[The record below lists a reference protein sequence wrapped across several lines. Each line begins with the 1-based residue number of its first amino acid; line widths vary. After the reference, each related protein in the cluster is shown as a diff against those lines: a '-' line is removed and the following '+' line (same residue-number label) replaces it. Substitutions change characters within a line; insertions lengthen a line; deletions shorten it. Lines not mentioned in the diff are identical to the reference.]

1 MPKIQV
7 GEVNLNYDVAGKGE
21 PILMIMGLGAS
32 SAVWDPELVAELART
47 FRVITFDNRG
57 TGQSDKP
64 DAPYSIEMFA
74 DDAAGLLGKL
84 EVARAHIF
92 GVSMGGM
99 IAQEFALRHPARTA
113 TLTLGCTTAGGA
125 HSVPPPLESLKILT
139 APREGVAPA
148 ELVRRSWPLTYTPK
162 YIAENRA
169 VLEAAIARLLK
180 HPTPPFAF
188 QRQLEGTYTLKTFDR
203 LPQVK
208 APTLVVTGADDV
220 LIPAKNSEIIA
231 AQIPGA
237 KLHIIAGV
245 GHAFMDEGR
254 DAFLKVFL
262 PFVKSHPMGRDDP
275 CTQC

>member
-1 MPKIQV
+1 MPKVQV
-7 GEVNLNYDVAGKGE
+7 GEVNLNYDIAGKGE
-21 PILMIMGLGAS
+21 PLLMIMGLGAS
-32 SAVWDPELVAELART
+32 SAVWDPELITELARA

-84 EVARAHIF
+84 DVKRAHIF

-99 IAQEFALRHPARTA
+99 IAQEFGLRHPGRTA
-113 TLTLGCTTAGGA
+113 TLTLGCTTAGGT
-125 HSVPPPLESLKILT
+125 HSVPPPPESLKVLT
-139 APREGVAPA
+139 APREGVSP
-148 ELVRRSWPLTYTPK
+148 EEVIRRGWPLAYTKK
-162 YIAENRA
+162 YIEENRA
-169 VLEAAIARLLK
+169 GLEAGIPRLLK

-203 LPQVK
+203 LPQIK
-208 APTLVVTGADDV
+208 APTLVVTGAEDV

-237 KLHIIAGV
+237 KLHIIPGV
-245 GHAFMDEGR
+245 GHAFMAEGR
-254 DAFLKVFL
+254 DAFMKVFL
-262 PFVKSHPMGRDDP
+262 PFVKSHPM
-275 CTQC
+275 TA